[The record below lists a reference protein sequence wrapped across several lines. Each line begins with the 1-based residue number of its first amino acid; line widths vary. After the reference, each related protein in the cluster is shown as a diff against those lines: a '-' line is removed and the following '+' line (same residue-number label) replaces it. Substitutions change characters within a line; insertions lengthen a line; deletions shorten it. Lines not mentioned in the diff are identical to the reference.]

1 MDIAGENDEA
11 HLKIED
17 DFIIDAH
24 AFLCLFDLSD
34 QSSLDR
40 AIKIM
45 DNYKE
50 KIKREKEDESS
61 KIWYLIGNKKDLD
74 LKREGV
80 PNYYKAK
87 FNNYFEVS
95 AKASKNEE
103 FQRIIDV
110 IIHDIDL
117 SENEGKFHLQEHFKS
132 GNEPFEIDF
141 KKNHENIFD
150 EECNIF

>member
-1 MDIAGENDEA
+1 
-11 HLKIED
+11 
-17 DFIIDAH
+17 
-24 AFLCLFDLSD
+24 
-34 QSSLDR
+34 
-40 AIKIM
+40 M

-50 KIKREKEDESS
+50 KMKGENVDASS
-61 KIWYLIGNKKDLD
+61 KIWFLIGNKKDLD

-87 FNNYFEVS
+87 FGNYFEVS
-95 AKASKNEE
+95 AKTSKDEE

-117 SENEGKFHLQEHFKS
+117 VENESRFHLQEQFKS
-132 GNEPFEIDF
+132 SNKPFEIDF